1 MTFVPAA
8 ISQCRP
14 SPSSIHLIQIAPSP
28 LHYKFTLAVLSSC
41 VTMGNSERDKWQ
53 KNKEPLIG
61 RALPCWTISL
71 GDSFFFFL
79 INITDINFCDR
90 IFLAKEIVH
99 GKNDFFRWFLYSLK
113 NFDESPPLFDT
124 PLIYDVHLKYTLY
137 IKNKNYSWGC
147 RQMEIE
153 KKNS

>member
-1 MTFVPAA
+1 MP
-8 ISQCRP
+8 
-14 SPSSIHLIQIAPSP
+14 
-28 LHYKFTLAVLSSC
+28 YLA
-41 VTMGNSERDKWQ
+41 
-53 KNKEPLIG
+53 EPLVLAI
-61 RALPCWTISL
+61 L
-71 GDSFFFFL
+71 FFFFL